1 MIVHGGLGW
10 VMSSKD
16 AGSASHVREVFG
28 CLRPLTGV
36 LDGKDC
42 VRIPAGQA
50 FIMIGGRASLYSD
63 LENLQNKKIKFV
75 TKDASG
81 IVVTS
86 QRAGSKVASASR
98 FLGRSLSIG
107 LKVASLPTGVP
118 ALLKGGS
125 FSENYGKGMKAFKTV
140 AKNPSMIG
148 NASKTVTYTVVQI
161 MGKSAGSHADEI
173 MSCDFSDIYIN
184 NLFNTLLSA
193 GAIKWRKMK
202 NSGPGGGAVNFG
214 DDEDDDDL

>member
-1 MIVHGGLGW
+1 MIVRGGLGW

-28 CLRPLTGV
+28 CLRSLTSV

-107 LKVASLPTGVP
+107 LKIASLPTGVP
-118 ALLKGGS
+118 ALLTGGS
-125 FSENYGKGMKAFKTV
+125 FSENYGKGMEAFKTV
-140 AKNPSMIG
+140 AKNPSTIG

-161 MGKSAGSHADEI
+161 MGKSAGAHADEI
-173 MSCDFSDIYIN
+173 MSYDFSDIYIN

-193 GAIKWRKMK
+193 RAIKQRK
-202 NSGPGGGAVNFG
+202 NRGPSVGAVDFG